1 MTAVQRAIC
10 ALDEILPLAW
20 GAKVP
25 IYIICSCSNLNMPE
39 VKIELS
45 IPHVRL
51 DLTHETGCLAM
62 SSLTCQKRA
71 DPIIRMREEI
81 LRKSEINHQVFSPT
95 LLYGCRFYN
104 YRMEIDL
111 PLLSKK
117 ENIED
122 NDM

>member
-25 IYIICSCSNLNMPE
+25 IYIICSCSNLNME
-39 VKIELS
+39 EAKIELS

-62 SSLTCQKRA
+62 SSLTSQKRK

-81 LRKSEINHQVFSPT
+81 LKYQKKIIKSFPQYYFMGAVSITIEWESNSLFLPRRKPLKINV
-95 LLYGCRFYN
+95 
-104 YRMEIDL
+104 M
-111 PLLSKK
+111 
-117 ENIED
+117 
-122 NDM
+122 

>member
-25 IYIICSCSNLNMPE
+25 IYIICSCSNLNME
-39 VKIELS
+39 EAKIELS

-62 SSLTCQKRA
+62 SSLTSQKRK

-81 LRKSEINHQVFSPT
+81 LKKSEKNHQVFTPI
-95 LLYGCRFYN
+95 LHYGCRFYN
-104 YRMEIDL
+104 YRMGIEL
-111 PLLSKK
+111 PLFTKK
-117 ENIED
+117 ETIED
-122 NDM
+122 